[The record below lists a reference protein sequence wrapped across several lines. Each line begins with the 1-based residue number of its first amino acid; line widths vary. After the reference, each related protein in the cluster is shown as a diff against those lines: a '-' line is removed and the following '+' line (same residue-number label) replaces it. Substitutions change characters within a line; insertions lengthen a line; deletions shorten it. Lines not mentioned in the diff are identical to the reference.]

1 MAPLRLGD
9 LFDAPR
15 ARGAEPSL
23 LVLEG
28 VPIMRPQTLAGI
40 AQQNDQ
46 FRLRE
51 LLADCRDYRGRQD
64 EIGRAGLASPR
75 RPERVL
81 ELRVIGSQRVFAPEM
96 REVPALLFR
105 HEKSAVG
112 GKDLIDPARRSL
124 GRRHDQK
131 VRRMIAQ
138 PARAL
143 CRQPA
148 LVFLPGRPDFGGG
161 NRSPTGRRGGLASA
175 PVAFFR
181 SGVGRAGSPAA
192 VSNSLHALLLLGP
205 GALNSER
212 GPV

>member
-15 ARGAEPSL
+15 ARGAKPAL

-28 VPIMRPQTLAGI
+28 VPNMRPQTLAGI

-81 ELRVIGSQRVFAPEM
+81 ELRVIGRQRVLAPEV

-148 LVFLPGRPDFGGG
+148 LVFLPGGPDFDGG
-161 NRSPTGRRGGLASA
+161 NRPSTRRRGGTASA
-175 PVAFFR
+175 PIPFLR
-181 SGVGRAGSPAA
+181 SGVGRAGSQAA
-192 VSNSLHALLLLGP
+192 VLNIVHAATTCG
-205 GALNSER
+205 NQR
-212 GPV
+212 H